1 MKTVI
6 KGAAI
11 AGVVMFAAGSGA
23 WAQSYTTNPGTQGS
37 YSSNPGSYSSNP
49 GTSGSYSGNAGT
61 QGYSNPG
68 TYGANQQGWN
78 PSPTTGAYNTSQ
90 QGWNSGMQ
98 GTSTPFG
105 SPSYSQ
111 AGYGT
116 GNNITT
122 FQQAEQELG
131 KYGYNN
137 VRDLRAM
144 QGWSADAMRNGQK
157 VHVIIGDNG
166 VIATFPGQ

>member
-6 KGAAI
+6 KCAAI
-11 AGVVMFAAGSGA
+11 AGAVMFAAGSSA

-37 YSSNPGSYSSNP
+37 YSSNPGTQGSFSGTAGPQGYAPSGPYGTNP
-49 GTSGSYSGNAGT
+49 GWNS
-61 QGYSNPG
+61 
-68 TYGANQQGWN
+68 NQQGWN
-78 PSPTTGAYNTSQ
+78 TNQ

-98 GTSTPFG
+98 GTSTSHG
-105 SPSYSQ
+105 SQSYSQ
-111 AGYGT
+111 AGYGM
-116 GNNITT
+116 GNNIATD
-122 FQQAEQELG
+122 QQAEQELS

-137 VRDLRAM
+137 LRDLKAM

-166 VIATFPGQ
+166 LIATFPGQ

>member
-1 MKTVI
+1 MNTAI
-6 KGAAI
+6 KSAAI

-37 YSSNPGSYSSNP
+37 YSSNPGSYSSTP
-49 GTSGSYSGNAGT
+49 GTAGSYTGT
-61 QGYSNPG
+61 PGSQSYSNTG
-68 TYGANQQGWN
+68 TYGTNQGWSSNQQSWN
-78 PSPTTGAYNTSQ
+78 P
-90 QGWNSGMQ
+90 GMQ
-98 GTSTPFG
+98 GTSTPYG
-105 SPSYSQ
+105 NQSYSQ
-111 AGYGT
+111 AGYGM

-122 FQQAEQELG
+122 FQQAEQELS

-166 VIATFPGQ
+166 LIATFPGQ